1 MEAYFSLIRQ
11 SGRVIQVVNCL
22 LPCGSTVTQ
31 ANSCSVIFKL
41 PLSSMPSSQQKGGRQ
56 NMKEV
61 LYGLEQH
68 PSSSTFHF
76 YSHFTAWNLVIWSH
90 LIAKGSGKRNPGM
103 CLGIMEAW
111 ILRDSFWH
119 ICGVTERVPGWK
131 NLLTGVTPSSL
142 VSSLFSPRQVEL
154 SLHSAN
160 VSALHQSPPCLC
172 LKPFNNFSLHL
183 GQRQK
188 SLSWYTNCI
197 T

>member
-1 MEAYFSLIRQ
+1 MWFYSNP
-11 SGRVIQVVNCL
+11 G
-22 LPCGSTVTQ
+22 
-31 ANSCSVIFKL
+31 NSCSVIFKL
-41 PLSSMPSSQQKGGRQ
+41 PLFSMPSSQQKGGRQ

-61 LYGLEQH
+61 LYGLEQC

-76 YSHFTAWNLVIWSH
+76 CSHFTAWNLVIWSY
-90 LIAKGSGKRNPGM
+90 LIAKGSGKWNPGM

-142 VSSLFSPRQVEL
+142 VSSLFSPQEL
-154 SLHSAN
+154 YLSWGEHTAN

-172 LKPFNNFSLHL
+172 LKPFYNFSLHL
-183 GQRQK
+183 GQRQN
-188 SLSWYTNCI
+188 SLS
-197 T
+197 